1 MKEEYKILK
10 LNEREFE
17 NLKTMLIKEIFNI
30 RVRSEEEVDEIKKKE
45 KEIKLKEYNTLF
57 TIFSYIA
64 R

>member
-10 LNEREFE
+10 LNEREFQ

-30 RVRSEEEVDEIKKKE
+30 RVSSEEEVDEIKKKE

-57 TIFSYIA
+57 TIFSYIE

>member
-30 RVRSEEEVDEIKKKE
+30 RVSSDEEVDEIKKKE

>member
-1 MKEEYKILK
+1 MKEEYKTIK
-10 LNEREFE
+10 LNEREFQ

-30 RVRSEEEVDEIKKKE
+30 RVSSEEEVDEIKKKE

-57 TIFSYIA
+57 TIFSYIE

>member
-1 MKEEYKILK
+1 MKEEYKTIK
-10 LNEREFE
+10 LNEREFQ

-30 RVRSEEEVDEIKKKE
+30 RVSSEEEVDEIKKKE

-57 TIFSYIA
+57 TIFSYVE

>member
-1 MKEEYKILK
+1 MKEEYKTIK
-10 LNEREFE
+10 LNEREFQ

-30 RVRSEEEVDEIKKKE
+30 RVSSEEEVDEIKKKE

>member
-1 MKEEYKILK
+1 MKEEYKTIK
-10 LNEREFE
+10 LNEKEFR

-30 RVRSEEEVDEIKKKE
+30 RVSSEEEIDEIKKKE

-57 TIFSYIA
+57 TIFSYIE

>member
-30 RVRSEEEVDEIKKKE
+30 RVSSEEEVDEIKKKE

>member
-1 MKEEYKILK
+1 VKEEYKTIK
-10 LNEREFE
+10 LNEREFQ

-30 RVRSEEEVDEIKKKE
+30 RVSSEEEVDEIKKKE

-57 TIFSYIA
+57 TIFSYIE

>member
-1 MKEEYKILK
+1 MKEEYKTIK

-30 RVRSEEEVDEIKKKE
+30 RVSSEEEVDEIKKKE

-57 TIFSYIA
+57 TIFSYIE

>member
-1 MKEEYKILK
+1 VKEEYKTIK

-30 RVRSEEEVDEIKKKE
+30 RVSSEEEVDEIKKKE

-57 TIFSYIA
+57 TIFSYIE

>member
-1 MKEEYKILK
+1 MKEEYKTIK
-10 LNEREFE
+10 LNEREFQ

-30 RVRSEEEVDEIKKKE
+30 RVSSEEEVDETKKKE

-57 TIFSYIA
+57 TIFSYIE